1 LRLKAIDARIL
12 FVEAAM
18 NAPRRPAFPQWKI
31 DLVRDAL
38 TFIEARWEVL

>member
-18 NAPRRPAFPQWKI
+18 NATSRPLQPI
-31 DLVRDAL
+31 
-38 TFIEARWEVL
+38 